1 MGFGSIKIDYRSQAE
16 KDYQTAV
23 YQYREMFKN
32 VRVQQPVELRKLEA
46 LSDSLENNIK
56 AAVVSNRPSGTKS
69 RTRKSSASKHLSV
82 QNKEKERIR
91 KELLR
96 QKEKREASAM
106 KERIRIQNEEEDKR
120 IMPTRD
126 IDHRSLV
133 PVKIDAK
140 TTIYIKPGIDPIK
153 AKRNF
158 IEKHSIANPEPT
170 LPTST
175 VGCKTD
181 YQLWMDR
188 VKERARKQNIAIS
201 KFHLD
206 FFKAKFR
213 DGVKPFDCLKM
224 YIDQLAL

>member
-32 VRVQQPVELRKLEA
+32 VRVEQPVELRTLEA

-56 AAVVSNRPSGTKS
+56 AAAVSNRPPGRKP
-69 RTRKSSASKHLSV
+69 RTRKASESKQLSA
-82 QNKEKERIR
+82 QEKEKERIR
-91 KELLR
+91 KELFR

-106 KERIRIQNEEEDKR
+106 KERIRIQNEAEDKR
-120 IMPTRD
+120 ILPTRE

-140 TTIYIKPGIDPIK
+140 TTIYIKPGRDPVQ

-158 IEKHSIANPEPT
+158 IEKHSITNPEPT

-175 VGCKTD
+175 AGCKTD
-181 YQLWMDR
+181 YQLWMER

-206 FFKAKFR
+206 FFQAKFR
-213 DGVKPFDCLKM
+213 EGMKPLDCLKM
-224 YIDQLAL
+224 YVDQMTL